1 MSANA
6 SRSLGFRKFL
16 FAVILILT
24 FAIVAYWMVQENKP
38 WIVPPEYK
46 NLKNPLLPTE
56 SNLNAARQIYADE
69 CAQCHGDGGKGDG
82 PEARS
87 HYPLPADLTDPKRM
101 ANVADGEI
109 FYQIN
114 EGRRPMPSFKN
125 RLTPDE
131 RWRLVL
137 LVRSFSQPVKPGTSH
152 ESPVTSHYCG
162 HSHPNVPA
170 VSEAKT
176 SPSTKCLIVLLHGW
190 PFHIES
196 FSWPT
201 P

>member
-6 SRSLGFRKFL
+6 SWSLRFRKFL
-16 FAVILILT
+16 FAAILILT

-38 WIVPPEYK
+38 WVVPAEYK
-46 NLKNPLLPTE
+46 NLKNPLAPSE

-69 CAQCHGDGGKGDG
+69 CAQCHGDRGKGDG

-87 HYPLPADLTDPKRM
+87 HYPLPADLTDPKLL

-109 FYQIN
+109 FYQIS

-131 RWRLVL
+131 RWQLVL
-137 LVRSFSQPVKPGTSH
+137 LVRSFSQPAATGSAPTLPPPSKP
-152 ESPVTSHYCG
+152 
-162 HSHPNVPA
+162 N
-170 VSEAKT
+170 
-176 SPSTKCLIVLLHGW
+176 
-190 PFHIES
+190 
-196 FSWPT
+196 
-201 P
+201 